1 MITAIMVAV
10 LVQSAAINSQ
20 RDKFI
25 SCLNSAVAA
34 AKTQKMLPDALEP
47 HLRQTC
53 AASETSFEASLI
65 AFDMKNKV
73 SRKQATAD
81 AQLQTDDFVTN
92 SVDQYKRAH
101 LRGERG

>member
-1 MITAIMVAV
+1 MISAMLIVA

-20 RDKFI
+20 RDKYI
-25 SCLNSAVAA
+25 SCLDAA
-34 AKTQKMLPDALEP
+34 AATAKTQKMPADTFEP

-53 AASETSFEASLI
+53 ADAETSFKAALI

-81 AQLQTDDFVTN
+81 AQLQADDFVIS
-92 SVDQYKRAH
+92 SVDQYKKTLA
-101 LRGERG
+101 RGERG